1 MAPALN
7 SQQKENDMK
16 RTLTTLTA
24 GIAVLA
30 FSGAATSGH
39 GFMGKAKVINTE
51 PLYETV
57 EITRPVTECWT
68 ERVTHNS
75 YNHGKYIAPIAGG
88 IVGGVVG
95 NQFGGGHGK
104 TALTVAGTLLGAS
117 IGHEYNRSHYRPR
130 STVEHVRRCET
141 VDRYEQEQ
149 QLVGYRVKYRYEG
162 QIYYTETSEHPG
174 KFIPVRVRVT
184 PANGI

>member
-1 MAPALN
+1 
-7 SQQKENDMK
+7 MK

-24 GIAVLA
+24 GIAALA

-39 GFMGKAKVINTE
+39 GFMGKARVIDAE

-57 EITRPVTECWT
+57 EIARPVTECWT
-68 ERVTHNS
+68 ERVTHSSHNP
-75 YNHGKYIAPIAGG
+75 GKYIAPIAGG
-88 IVGGVVG
+88 ILGGVVG
-95 NQFGGGHGK
+95 NQFGGGRGR

-117 IGHEYNRSHYRPR
+117 VGHEYNRSHHRPR
-130 STVEHVRRCET
+130 SSVEHVRHCET

-162 QIYYTETSEHPG
+162 QTYYTETTEHPG

-184 PANGI
+184 PATGI